1 MTAEVETMAYA
12 GNVPWHGLGVPV
24 NDDMSPEEILIAAG
38 LDWTV
43 ETRPLIAKIDSHEIP
58 IESHRALIRSRW
70 SGEDPV
76 RILAEDSLGIC
87 GPSYVPTQ
95 NQEAIDFYS
104 RFCKAGSMTME
115 TCGSLMGGRQIFAL
129 AKIKESFV
137 LPGDDLVESYLLMS
151 HPHIWGKSLSIMY
164 TPIRVV
170 CMNTLMMAMSGAIEK
185 FRAPHIQTFDKD
197 IQEKAVQTLRLAK
210 MMSKEFNDQA
220 KFLSR
225 KKCTD
230 NDVVIYAA
238 HLFDRSL
245 SLAVEGDMT
254 IAPNELNRSAW
265 QVRTNFS
272 KSPGAQKRSAKG
284 TWWGALNAVTYY
296 VDHEAG
302 RERDTALTSA
312 WFGARAAKK
321 RQALELA
328 LKMAA

>member
-1 MTAEVETMAYA
+1 VTAEVESMAYA
-12 GNVPWHGLGVPV
+12 GLVPWHGLGVPV
-24 NDDMSPEEILIAAG
+24 NDDMSPEEILVAAG

-43 ETRPLIAKIDSHEIP
+43 ETRPLTTEVNKESIP
-58 IESHRALIRSRW
+58 LTSHRALVRRRW
-70 SGEDPV
+70 IEELDQEESDV
-76 RILAEDSLGIC
+76 LGIC

-95 NQEAIDFYS
+95 NQEAIEFYD
-104 RFCKAGSMTME
+104 RFCKAGSMKME
-115 TCGSLMGGRQIFAL
+115 TCGSLMDGRQVFAL
-129 AKIKESFV
+129 AKINESFV
-137 LPGDDLVESYLLMS
+137 LPGDDRIESYLLMS

-185 FRAPHIQTFDKD
+185 FRAPHIQVFDKD
-197 IQEKAVQTLRLAK
+197 IQEKAIQTLNLAK
-210 MMSKEFNDQA
+210 MMSREFNEQA
-220 KFLSR
+220 KFLAKR
-225 KKCTD
+225 KCDD

-238 HLFDRSL
+238 HLFDKSFDDPI
-245 SLAVEGDMT
+245 SIET

-265 QVRTNFS
+265 QVRVNFS
-272 KSPGAQKRSAKG
+272 NSPGSEKRSAKG

-312 WFGARAAKK
+312 WFGPRAAKK

-328 LKMAA
+328 LEMAA